1 MLFHDLEKTM
11 KEHLR
16 FFSLEMHK
24 TMTESTAV
32 SKTRKALKAE
42 LIKAVSAA
50 VEALSPDQLKRL
62 GASKHKRSGINVKA
76 VSKETRQGL
85 TIEIFDEASSGASS
99 SGERTLFGLTSE
111 ALDGKPLQRI
121 KTAAQQH
128 VLDTALSRA
137 AQRADA
143 LISEI
148 MTQPEMLSSDEMA
161 HRLGVTRDTVN
172 RRREAGRL
180 LALSG
185 AKRGFRYPAWQLD
198 RHGKPVAGLERVLIA
213 AGDAWSAYRW
223 LTTTHPELD
232 NRSGLDAL
240 RKGQE
245 SDLLALIENQGE
257 TFA

>member
-1 MLFHDLEKTM
+1 
-11 KEHLR
+11 
-16 FFSLEMHK
+16 MHK
-24 TMTESTAV
+24 KITESTIV
-32 SKTRKALKAE
+32 SETRKALKAK
-42 LIKAVSAA
+42 LIQAVSSV
-50 VEALSPDQLKRL
+50 VEALSPNQLESL
-62 GASKHKRSGINVKA
+62 GASGNKQLGINVKA
-76 VSKETRQGL
+76 VSKETRYGL
-85 TIEIFDEASSGASS
+85 TIEIFDEASSSELSNG
-99 SGERTLFGLTSE
+99 GRTRSRLKSE

-121 KTAAQQH
+121 ETAAQQH
-128 VLDTALSRA
+128 ALDAALSRA

-148 MTQPEMLSSDEMA
+148 MKQPEMLSSDEMA

-198 RHGKPVAGLERVLIA
+198 QHGKPIVGLERVLTA
-213 AGDAWSAYRW
+213 VGDPWSAYRW
-223 LTTTHPELD
+223 LIATHPELD

-245 SDLLALIENQGE
+245 HDLLALIEHQGE

>member
-1 MLFHDLEKTM
+1 
-11 KEHLR
+11 
-16 FFSLEMHK
+16 
-24 TMTESTAV
+24 
-32 SKTRKALKAE
+32 
-42 LIKAVSAA
+42 
-50 VEALSPDQLKRL
+50 
-62 GASKHKRSGINVKA
+62 
-76 VSKETRQGL
+76 L
-85 TIEIFDEASSGASS
+85 TIEIFDEASSDASS
-99 SGERTLFGLTSE
+99 NGGRTLSGLTSE
-111 ALDGKPLQRI
+111 ALNGKPLQRI
-121 KTAAQQH
+121 ETAAQQH
-128 VLDTALSRA
+128 ALDTALSRA

-172 RRREAGRL
+172 CRREAGRL

-198 RHGKPVAGLERVLIA
+198 QYGKPVVGLERVLAA

-223 LTTTHPELD
+223 LTNTHPELD

-245 SDLLALIENQGE
+245 SDLLALIEHKGE

>member
-1 MLFHDLEKTM
+1 
-11 KEHLR
+11 
-16 FFSLEMHK
+16 MHK
-24 TMTESTAV
+24 TMIESTAV
-32 SKTRKALKAE
+32 SKTRKALKAK
-42 LIKAVSAA
+42 LIQAVSSV
-50 VEALSPDQLKRL
+50 VEALSPDQLERL
-62 GASKHKRSGINVKA
+62 GASRHRRSGINVKA
-76 VSKETRQGL
+76 VSRETRHGL
-85 TIEIFDEASSGASS
+85 TIEIFDEPSSGASS
-99 SGERTLFGLTSE
+99 GNGLSLSSLTSE

-121 KTAAQQH
+121 ETEAQQH
-128 VLDTALSRA
+128 ALDTALSRA

-148 MTQPEMLSSDEMA
+148 MKQPEMLSSDEMA

-198 RHGKPVAGLERVLIA
+198 QHGKPVVGLERVLTA

-223 LTTTHPELD
+223 LTATHPELD
-232 NRSGLDAL
+232 NRSGLEAL

-245 SDLLALIENQGE
+245 HDLLALIEHRGE